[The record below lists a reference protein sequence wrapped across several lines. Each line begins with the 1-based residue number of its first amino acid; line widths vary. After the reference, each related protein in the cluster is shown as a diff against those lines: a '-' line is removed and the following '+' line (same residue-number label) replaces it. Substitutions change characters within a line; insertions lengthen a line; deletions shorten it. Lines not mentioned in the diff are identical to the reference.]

1 MIYFLVALICFIIY
15 SLVVDWLRFKGK
27 SERASYEVDKYNYLI
42 EKEPSNPMYYCK
54 RGTAYQIKQNF
65 INANLDFRKALELIE
80 EGSPVETKDMIIGK
94 LKMNIAYTAK
104 PLSWSKNG
112 PKDHS
117 KNFLMYSLIDRLG
130 NMRYNF

>member
-1 MIYFLVALICFIIY
+1 
-15 SLVVDWLRFKGK
+15 
-27 SERASYEVDKYNYLI
+27 
-42 EKEPSNPMYYCK
+42 
-54 RGTAYQIKQNF
+54 
-65 INANLDFRKALELIE
+65 
-80 EGSPVETKDMIIGK
+80 MIIGK

-130 NMRYNF
+130 NMRFNF